1 VILISSKENLDRKI
15 NFRVTE
21 EVYKKLMAYLK
32 HTQDTIS
39 VVMREATYDFLKLK
53 EVFEENG
60 YVVAIIKK
68 EKKEEEEYST
78 EDLAQ
83 IEANKFCDAD
93 GKCDIDPRKRR
104 K

>member
-1 VILISSKENLDRKI
+1 MSSKENLDRKI

-21 EVYKKLMAYLK
+21 EVYEKLMAYLK

-39 VVMREATYDFLKLK
+39 VVMRRATYDFLKLK
-53 EVFEENG
+53 KVFEDND
-60 YVVAIIKK
+60 YVEEIEI
-68 EKKEEEEYST
+68 KEEVYST

-83 IEANKFCDAD
+83 IEANKFCDGD
-93 GKCDIDPRKRR
+93 SCEIDPRKR

>member
-1 VILISSKENLDRKI
+1 MSSKENLDRKI

-21 EVYKKLMAYLK
+21 EVYEKLMAYLK

-39 VVMREATYDFLKLK
+39 AVMRKATYDFLKLK

-60 YVVAIIKK
+60 YIVAIVKK
-68 EKKEEEEYST
+68 EKKKEEVYSA

-83 IEANKFCDAD
+83 IEANKFCDGD
-93 GKCDIDPRKRR
+93 SCEVDPRKQE
-104 K
+104 KC

>member
-1 VILISSKENLDRKI
+1 MSSKENLDRKI

-21 EVYKKLMAYLK
+21 EVYEKLMAYLK

-39 VVMREATYDFLKLK
+39 VVMRRATYDFLKLK
-53 EVFEENG
+53 KVFEDND
-60 YVVAIIKK
+60 YVEEI
-68 EKKEEEEYST
+68 EKEEEVYST

-83 IEANKFCDAD
+83 IEANKFCDGD
-93 GKCDIDPRKRR
+93 SCEVDPRKR